1 MCILGTGTVYCL
13 QIFSTVICLLISF
26 VFEISWFMF
35 CISFHIMFSIAISS
49 WFGFGTGQ
57 TSNITTAVVPQQCGC
72 LSVWA
77 TVQAA
82 IEKCEAVL
90 KMFYCQWRSSHVQ
103 KGDRTNVCVNVE
115 SVETDSDTENV
126 HLCFAMKIIGVLKLT
141 HVFLK
146 LGLVMIFSV
155 YGRWLNV
162 LSGPNGHL
170 L

>member
-1 MCILGTGTVYCL
+1 M
-13 QIFSTVICLLISF
+13 
-26 VFEISWFMF
+26 
-35 CISFHIMFSIAISS
+35 
-49 WFGFGTGQ
+49 
-57 TSNITTAVVPQQCGC
+57 
-72 LSVWA
+72 WA
-77 TVQAA
+77 TFQGA

-103 KGDRTNVCVNVE
+103 KGDRTKVCVNVE

-155 YGRWLNV
+155 YGR
-162 LSGPNGHL
+162 
-170 L
+170 